1 MKPYYR
7 QNGRVKKIM
16 GERGGPGKEETW
28 EEEEEEG
35 EEEEEK
41 DEDEDEDEYLTAL
54 RSPEKHLPLKLAL
67 ATDYLGASARSWLPH
82 ASNFS
87 L

>member
-7 QNGRVKKIM
+7 QNGRVQKVM

-35 EEEEEK
+35 EEEEE
-41 DEDEDEDEYLTAL
+41 E
-54 RSPEKHLPLKLAL
+54 
-67 ATDYLGASARSWLPH
+67 
-82 ASNFS
+82 
-87 L
+87 